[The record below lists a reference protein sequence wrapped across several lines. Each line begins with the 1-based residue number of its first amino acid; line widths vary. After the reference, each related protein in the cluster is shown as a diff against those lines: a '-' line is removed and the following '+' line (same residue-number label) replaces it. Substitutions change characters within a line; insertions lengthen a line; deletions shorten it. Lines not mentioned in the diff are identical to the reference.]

1 MSRRGRQK
9 YNKAGYPFFITT
21 AVNGFLKI
29 FSLGDK
35 YYNILIDN
43 LQFYLKKHKADL
55 NVYVLMPNHIHLIVS
70 MPQGESI
77 SDFMRDVKK
86 FTSKTIKENLKDDGY
101 NSTVK
106 KLIELSDMGKFKFWM
121 DRFDDVIV
129 LNEKIME
136 TKLNYIH
143 YNPVKAGLVKEIT
156 DWKYSSSRNY
166 YLDDNSV
173 IEICKV

>member
-1 MSRRGRQK
+1 
-9 YNKAGYPFFITT
+9 
-21 AVNGFLKI
+21 
-29 FSLGDK
+29 
-35 YYNILIDN
+35 
-43 LQFYLKKHKADL
+43 
-55 NVYVLMPNHIHLIVS
+55 

-77 SDFMRDVKK
+77 SDFMRDFKK